1 MTNKQSWGEEFD
13 KWCKENEMV
22 LRYKNVNEHNELIKD
37 FISNLLASK
46 SEQMERLKMTNKDQ
60 AWNMLC
66 AKSMNDVGLD
76 EGAMELFNAGI
87 SKAIEILKK

>member
-1 MTNKQSWGEEFD
+1 
-13 KWCKENEMV
+13 
-22 LRYKNVNEHNELIKD
+22 
-37 FISNLLASK
+37 
-46 SEQMERLKMTNKDQ
+46 MERLKMTNKDQ